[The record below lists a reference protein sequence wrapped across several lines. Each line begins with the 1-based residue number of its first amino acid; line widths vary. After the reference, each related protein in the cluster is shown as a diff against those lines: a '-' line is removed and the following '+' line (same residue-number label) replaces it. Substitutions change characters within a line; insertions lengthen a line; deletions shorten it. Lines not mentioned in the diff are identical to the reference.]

1 MATPITRAEVLNLI
15 QSKASNNGAG
25 LAKKGVCHKCNKPG
39 HWSRECPENN
49 KGKGRNGNGNERP
62 KDVKSWK
69 STPPPSGAPQV
80 KQANGKAFN
89 WCASCKRWTTTHATA
104 THTGVKKSSEG
115 PQGVGSAINNV
126 SLAFDPSVWTTEIEV
141 VPSVTDALFILRTM
155 VTRILP
161 VLVLLL
167 TYVMAIFS
175 VPFAK
180 TMWTSTLEIIQLA
193 MAHFNAVDWSQVMA
207 ILRAHVMVVRP
218 HVSQF
223 LRLTRRRSLLH
234 CFGPY
239 WPWSYCSGFLSPAQH
254 RLSLILRSYLLAAIV
269 VLSSNTIARSHDA
282 RMFPAGSIRSH
293 GLHRRYPINLRSMGR
308 YIRRNAPTLVEQQQ
322 QVQLNDLHSKVA
334 TLLQRVDS
342 LKRSI
347 PRSTHWTC
355 RHCNDTIVHG
365 PTEPCPKL
373 RNTSRSP
380 SDLSTQEEGPRI
392 NHCDVNDA
400 YLDAPL
406 RQQRRR
412 AAGFP
417 SPTASIAPSLPLASK
432 A

>member
-1 MATPITRAEVLNLI
+1 
-15 QSKASNNGAG
+15 
-25 LAKKGVCHKCNKPG
+25 
-39 HWSRECPENN
+39 
-49 KGKGRNGNGNERP
+49 
-62 KDVKSWK
+62 
-69 STPPPSGAPQV
+69 
-80 KQANGKAFN
+80 
-89 WCASCKRWTTTHATA
+89 
-104 THTGVKKSSEG
+104 
-115 PQGVGSAINNV
+115 
-126 SLAFDPSVWTTEIEV
+126 
-141 VPSVTDALFILRTM
+141 
-155 VTRILP
+155 
-161 VLVLLL
+161 
-167 TYVMAIFS
+167 
-175 VPFAK
+175 
-180 TMWTSTLEIIQLA
+180 MWTSTLEIIQLA

-223 LRLTRRRSLLH
+223 LEAHQEALIAPLLWALLAMVVLFWLPKPSSTSPEPDPKELPSRRHRRALKQHNRKVTRRANV
-234 CFGPY
+234 P
-239 WPWSYCSGFLSPAQH
+239 Q
-254 RLSLILRSYLLAAIV
+254 
-269 VLSSNTIARSHDA
+269 
-282 RMFPAGSIRSH
+282 AGSIRSH

-412 AAGFP
+412 ARRLPKSNGVYRPVSPIGFQGLGNHQWT
-417 SPTASIAPSLPLASK
+417 SQATSSCSQDGNASEHG
-432 A
+432 